1 MASRPEFE
9 IGDALTR
16 AVSMFQRNLLP
27 LGGCIALVSF
37 GFAVVQIVATLVFSG
52 GRFETA
58 SEAGSGIGGFFSLLT
73 TLASASFVSGVN
85 GYAAQLEL
93 RGEKP
98 SFSAA
103 WNTGW
108 RCFLPQLGITV
119 LLWLMLIVGWSFL
132 LIPGMIVGVLFGMAP
147 AAQVVERKGVFEAF
161 GDSFKA
167 SEDRRLAL
175 FGYYAIS
182 YILFIILLVV
192 LYFLLAALSI
202 GGIAGAVAG
211 GSAGPPIAL
220 IIGLIVIGVPVYIF
234 LLGAVPLALGSITSA
249 AYATLRRY
257 QSDESL
263 SRVFD

>member
-37 GFAVVQIVATLVFSG
+37 GFAVVQILATLAFSG
-52 GRFETA
+52 GRLETA
-58 SEAGSGIGGFFSLLT
+58 SEAGSGIGGVFSLLS

-98 SFSAA
+98 SFSGA

-108 RCFLPQLGITV
+108 RCFLPQLGITI
-119 LLWLMLIVGWSFL
+119 LLWLMLIIGWTVL
-132 LIPGMIVGVLFGMAP
+132 LVPGMIIGVLFGMAP
-147 AAQVVERKGVFEAF
+147 AAQVVERRGVFGAF
-161 GDSFKA
+161 GDSFQA
-167 SEDRRLAL
+167 SEGRRLAL
-175 FGYYAIS
+175 FGYYAVS
-182 YILFIILLVV
+182 YILFIVALVV
-192 LYFLLAALSI
+192 LYFLLAALSLGSI
-202 GGIAGAVAG
+202 MGAAATQ
-211 GSAGPPIAL
+211 SSGPPIAL
-220 IIGLIVIGVPVYIF
+220 IIGLIVIGIPLYIF
-234 LLGAVPLALGSITSA
+234 LMGAIPLALGSITSA
-249 AYATLRRY
+249 AYATLRRDR
-257 QSDESL
+257 SNESL